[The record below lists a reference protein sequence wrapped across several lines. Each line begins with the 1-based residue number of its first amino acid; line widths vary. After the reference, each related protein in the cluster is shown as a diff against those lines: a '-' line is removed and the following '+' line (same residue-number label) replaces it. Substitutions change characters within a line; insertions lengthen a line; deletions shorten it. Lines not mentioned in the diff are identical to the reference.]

1 MLFHSIAAT
10 STGSLKAVLTVGF
23 LIGLLSLSIR
33 FLDEKLDQSTKDRIN
48 AWVRGL
54 EPDLAPVS
62 LSRVFVSG
70 GNYWTSVLLIGYV
83 GCVLI
88 LIPVGILFSSWSKWD
103 SPVVFTI
110 LCFASPIS
118 ALAPIQVFGA
128 PTPYHSFRR
137 LSILVALSIVC
148 FPAFARLTVLDQ
160 SRHYLGA
167 ETIEAFVMLPVYAFL
182 MVACALL
189 AAGLAFVF
197 SCGVIIG
204 LNYLVLIVAYPAVR
218 WLARHPKGAWSAF
231 VFAVTM
237 LLGFLRLF
245 I

>member
-1 MLFHSIAAT
+1 MGSGLGTRSRPRFPIEGFCFGGKLLDICAA
-10 STGSLKAVLTVGF
+10 
-23 LIGLLSLSIR
+23 
-33 FLDEKLDQSTKDRIN
+33 DRLRRLRTHTYTRRN
-48 AWVRGL
+48 
-54 EPDLAPVS
+54 P
-62 LSRVFVSG
+62 
-70 GNYWTSVLLIGYV
+70 
-83 GCVLI
+83 
-88 LIPVGILFSSWSKWD
+88 FSSWSKWD